1 MRIVMA
7 GATGVIGRHA
17 VPLLLRSGHQ
27 VTALGRS
34 LERLQ
39 ALERLGAS
47 TLALDLF
54 DVDAVRRAM
63 AGHDAVINLATHVPG
78 AGVRSFLPG
87 AWKEMDRIRREGSA
101 LLVDAALASGAR
113 LFIQE
118 SFGPIY
124 PDCGDRWITEDVQP
138 RPARYN
144 RTALDAETSAERLT
158 RADRTGVAL
167 RFAFFYGS
175 DDRFTQDV
183 FGYVRRGW
191 LPILG
196 RPDGFFSM
204 VNHEDAASAVVAA
217 IDAPSGI
224 YNVVDSE
231 PITRREFG
239 EALAQMLSVRSP
251 KIRPQ
256 WLANFAGGLGETVPR
271 SLRIS
276 NAKLREA
283 TGWTPKYRSAR
294 EGWFAALH
302 SRDRAQW

>member
-1 MRIVMA
+1 MRILII
-7 GATGVIGRHA
+7 GATGVIGRRA
-17 VPLLLRSGHQ
+17 APLLFRSGHQ
-27 VTALGRS
+27 VTAVGRS

-39 ALERLGAS
+39 ALERLGVS
-47 TLALDLF
+47 TLKLDLF
-54 DVDAVRRAM
+54 DADAVHRAM
-63 AGHDAVINLATHVPG
+63 AEHDAVINLATHVPST
-78 AGVRSFLPG
+78 GVRAFLPG
-87 AWKEMDRIRREGSA
+87 AWKEMDRIRRDGSA
-101 LLVDAALASGAR
+101 LLVDGALASGAG

-118 SFGPIY
+118 SFAPIY

-144 RTALDAETSAERLT
+144 RTVLDAEASAQRFA

-167 RFAFFYGS
+167 RFAFLYGS
-175 DDRFTQDV
+175 EDRFTQDV

-196 RPDGFFSM
+196 RPQGYFSM

-231 PITRREFG
+231 PITRREFC

-251 KIRPQ
+251 KTLPQ
-256 WLANFAGGLGETVPR
+256 WLANLTGGLGETVAR

-276 NAKLREA
+276 NTKLREA

-294 EGWFAALH
+294 EGWFAALPG
-302 SRDRAQW
+302 A